1 WFLRHALYSTI
12 RCDPLYPLIFLP
24 IPYLLSG
31 YFVLSMDSQLEKANF
46 RLKALKVSIQQHGTG
61 LERMQMFALPER
73 SQLPLFID
81 V

>member
-31 YFVLSMDSQLEKANF
+31 YVYLTDKKCRDYLINRNFSEDDNVLGWDY
-46 RLKALKVSIQQHGTG
+46 
-61 LERMQMFALPER
+61 
-73 SQLPLFID
+73 ID
-81 V
+81 